1 MKTVRLPIYI
11 DGKLDRRGS
20 QLEIDLDYFMFLTRR
35 GQLSQARI
43 IEQPLAQWEKDIIA
57 ELEKDEGREVT
68 VAEYIEADIELTQ
81 KLLEAT
87 HDEVG
92 LVVEELEGRPD
103 VDAEEWRDLEGI
115 PTQFFEINQ
124 VGDIRHKG
132 TGKIME
138 LKMQPEQLRP
148 AVKLIINRQDWWI
161 DGPRLAQKMWNK

>member
-43 IEQPLAQWEKDIIA
+43 IEQPLASWELEIIA
-57 ELEKDEGREVT
+57 ELEKADRQET
-68 VAEYIEADIELTQ
+68 VAEYAAADVEMTQ
-81 KLLEAT
+81 KLFEAT

-92 LVVEELEGRPD
+92 LVEKPHMYPNED
-103 VDAEEWRDLEGI
+103 WKDLEGI
-115 PTQFFEINQ
+115 PTQFFEINAIGQ
-124 VGDIRHKG
+124 IRHKG

-138 LKMQPEQLRP
+138 LKMNPDKLELE
-148 AVKLIINRQDWWI
+148 VKLIINREDWWI
-161 DGPRLAQKMWNK
+161 NGPKLAEKMWDK